1 MHLKACGPAL
11 AYSMCSVNT
20 WELLLALLLL
30 VTWLK
35 QRFLRGRQAWPLP
48 GKVSLNETS
57 GKGRPGVW
65 CSEGAITV
73 VCFLVR

>member
-20 WELLLALLLL
+20 WELLLVLLLL

-35 QRFLRGRQAWPLP
+35 QRFLRGR
-48 GKVSLNETS
+48 
-57 GKGRPGVW
+57 
-65 CSEGAITV
+65 
-73 VCFLVR
+73 